1 MFHKCQHQ
9 AVKEISLFTDDK
21 QYQYFGPIGLLLLV
35 YFIFLYLYG
44 ISSCLQIYIF
54 FNINPMKNVS

>member
-54 FNINPMKNVS
+54 LT